1 MADMTKPDSGQ
12 RETSIGL
19 DESTRALKERIY
31 ASFTGLAILA
41 ALYANGHATAPEALL
56 SVAVGVFGIS
66 AAGFLAEVVAHQ
78 VAHQGMP
85 STAEVRTMGRIA
97 LTALGSASLPILV
110 LALSWVGLLSL
121 DAALWIGMGI
131 YAATLVVVMLVA
143 AHNSGLT
150 PVQRLVSSAMLI
162 GLALF
167 VVAVLLLAHLH

>member
-19 DESTRALKERIY
+19 DESARALKERIY

-41 ALYANGHATAPEALL
+41 AIYANGHATAPEALL

-66 AAGFLAEVVAHQ
+66 AAGFLAEVVAHL
-78 VAHQGMP
+78 VAHQRMP
-85 STAEVRTMGRIA
+85 SRAEVRTMGRIA
-97 LTALGSASLPILV
+97 LGALGSASLPILV
-110 LALSWVGLLSL
+110 LALSWAGLLSL
-121 DAALWIGMGI
+121 EAALRIGMAI

-143 AHNSGLT
+143 AHNSGL
-150 PVQRLVSSAMLI
+150 PPLQRLVSSAMLV
-162 GLALF
+162 GLALL

>member
-1 MADMTKPDSGQ
+1 MADMSEPDYGQ
-12 RETSIGL
+12 TETPAGL

-41 ALYANGHATAPEALL
+41 AIYANGHSTAPEALL

-110 LALSWVGLLSL
+110 LALSWAGLLSL
-121 DAALWIGMGI
+121 DVALWIGMGI